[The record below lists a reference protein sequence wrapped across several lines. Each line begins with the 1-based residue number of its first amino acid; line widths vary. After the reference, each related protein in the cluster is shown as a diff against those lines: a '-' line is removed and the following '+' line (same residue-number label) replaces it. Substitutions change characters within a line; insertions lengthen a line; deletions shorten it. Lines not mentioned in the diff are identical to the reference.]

1 MLGYNF
7 QEIPYRIS
15 VTDAWCIAL
24 LDGVISRILLGFLFG
39 ILSGKDREFSLE
51 KMSVIHQIQ
60 LTCHAQLQIV
70 DFEII
75 INKSNQLPQEIF
87 QI

>member
-1 MLGYNF
+1 MDTIF
-7 QEIPYRIS
+7 KKYRT
-15 VTDAWCIAL
+15 VFRL
-24 LDGVISRILLGFLFG
+24 LMHNASLCLMVFISRILLGFLFG
-39 ILSGKDREFSLE
+39 ILSGKDREFLLE

>member
-7 QEIPYRIS
+7 QEIP
-15 VTDAWCIAL
+15 C
-24 LDGVISRILLGFLFG
+24 VISRILLGFLFG
-39 ILSGKDREFSLE
+39 ILSGKDREFLLE